1 MKLYISF
8 ISLLVCNFF
17 TAKHFDVDPPVS
29 FNESPSTSETVIAV
43 WDFVAGST
51 AVALGDGFTTTGENN
66 LGWLKNGDQS
76 GVSDPNSVVQSGRNG
91 FSGDFLQGIDI
102 APSDLIDGKLHVSI
116 SYNKIDL
123 TGTGAVQQLF
133 LKGLGNS
140 NFGTNHRMV
149 GLKLTHDATNSD
161 IKVESIVLNNGMQ
174 FGTIKD
180 QGGLGNSS
188 VYSDQ
193 ITLGTTMDFINGTSS
208 FWVGSPGENTINP
221 YGLTMATNDEN
232 QSTNWD
238 AATVSMAPSAVL
250 KLLKFNSKNGDGYV
264 EVDQFKISTGT
275 YENTVDSGDSE
286 ALVANNMAINVF
298 SQTPTNFT
306 FDVNTNFSQA
316 NLTYEIVQQPLNGT
330 VTVQGNTAT
339 YTPNSGYI
347 GADSLVYRA
356 FNGYYYSNE
365 STVSIN
371 VFDAPNLTV
380 TLDATQIN
388 EGESSQITF
397 TIDQISEFDVTI
409 DFSGF
414 LGTAESSD
422 YEITSDGQILS
433 QLTIPAGETEAEIQI
448 QAIEDQLAETS
459 EFINLLFNIDGAV
472 YDYSFLK
479 LYINGNA
486 PIFTTFI
493 SYWCPETQSYSVVSE
508 IYVSGTYNFNN
519 DNIDFTDQENDN
531 HQLFTDF
538 SSQSLSS
545 LGTVS
550 DSFVYF
556 IYTNNESSWNQN
568 NNFPS
573 INSSNSIVLDS
584 NDQYIS
590 QNYRYRIYNTET
602 NQTIDQ
608 FGIDTN
614 SDTFWFLETY
624 AKRINNTGP
633 DYGYIRSNWSVNNNY
648 TLQDQGFCYG
658 GDESVEDY
666 IGGLG
671 IFASANNS
679 PTTSDIYNYTL
690 VNNST
695 EFDLYAEDETNQN
708 ELSYNLIS
716 MPSNGTAVLTGNT
729 ITYTPNTD
737 FQGEDIFSFQVFDGE
752 FYSNISNIVVGVTT
766 IPNLTID
773 INTNEI
779 AEHEAAVITATLDAP
794 GPYDIEIDLSS
805 IEGTASQDDFTYVSS
820 NFAGTRYI
828 KFEAYYSSDD
838 GQVNLREI
846 EALLADGTNVACGKS
861 GYSNSYENEGWE
873 ENGYYVTDCQE
884 GGRWSS
890 NRDDPGPSE
899 QEPHYIVVDLEDVY
913 DLDSIKIVGDEW
925 YMSFSVLVS
934 ADGVNWENLGTYTN
948 YYMGNVTL
956 TDIQSIGFIIKS
968 GETTAIIY
976 VQGVEDNVTEGTE
989 TLTINTPV
997 VENANLLNPQAF
1009 SIDILDVVTTFTL
1022 RDNIFA
1028 GFSNA
1033 EFAWGDYDLDGDM
1046 DVAIM
1051 GDQGNGVETT
1061 LYRNDIVDGEHIF
1074 VDSQQNFESIGYGTL
1089 KWVDLNKD
1097 GLIDLFVSGIGA
1109 SGVNSF
1115 LYRNTTNIPNNDD
1128 FVLEDSYEFPNLFQ
1142 SDIDFGDLDNDGDV
1156 DYAING
1162 TNQNGQQVS
1171 YYGFQSDDGSFEIV
1185 DSNFGTFTSGAI
1197 KIFDVNSDGDNDLI
1211 SSSGNRLNNY
1221 FSSSSPHI
1229 YPGEG
1234 ANFEELEFFISTGS
1248 NTLKYLTIGNNGN
1261 PSTISNLENS
1271 NFSLGFVNGD
1281 FSIADYNN
1289 DGYEDIFITGANV
1302 SDNNPDAAEVS
1313 STLYQGSISGHNT
1326 SSEFNFQ
1333 GFSDSS
1339 VEWIDY
1345 DNDGDLDLFL
1355 SGFAPGLGQ
1364 KTYLYEVE
1372 VTNKKNT
1379 PPGIIS
1385 TLNFDDLGDGY
1396 VELSWE
1402 KPEDD
1407 FNAIMGY
1414 NLRLGTSPGGDE
1426 LSYLLSDL
1434 ENGQL
1439 MVNQTPSIIRNNYTI
1454 QLDPGI
1460 YYWSVQAVDKGYKGG
1475 PFSSEQSFTLT
1486 YDWKILNQGG
1496 IIDKSIPAIVNPI
1509 LEFMDLDNDGDY
1521 DILYGQS
1528 GSSLNVYSYEDN
1540 FLTENQSYNLISGF
1554 DDIEVGD
1561 INLDGKF
1568 DVVGKVSTNSNP
1580 IYLSNDNLSDQA
1592 FTSYNFE
1599 TPFLFDRKLRLSD
1612 LNNDGNLDIINF
1624 GLDSENEFLANFEIF
1639 STYYDPFNNYF
1650 FTTNLSENF
1659 AVVSQM
1665 FSPSF
1670 DVGDFDND
1678 QDIDVVISG
1687 DQIFGPNIT
1696 KIFENT
1702 TETGSQTIVFEE
1714 YLEANLPGVKDGSTD
1729 FLDFDS
1735 DGDLDLILS
1744 GFNDLGEKVFSMYEN
1759 VDSGEWPI
1767 IETNLPEMTNTQLDF
1782 GDFNADGLSDLLISG
1797 TNISGV
1803 DETKLMEYAEGI
1815 GFVESD
1821 YDLSDFTYAKFAF
1834 GDLDGDSDLDF
1845 VITGESAINSQPL
1858 VRVYLNYRSES
1869 YAVANAG
1876 SRLSSNSENVYNQAP
1891 SVPIIDNVSVES
1903 VNSDDI
1909 AVIKIEWSQSIDDNT
1924 PSNAISY
1931 ALKIGTTSG
1940 GENIVS
1946 SGALASGQR
1955 KIAGNGNSEYNTS
1968 WNIALVPG
1976 DYYVAVQSIDAS
1988 FVGSE
1993 FSSELMFTV
2002 YEDNSLG
2009 LDENIFG
2016 NISVFPN
2023 PTNSMLN
2030 IFNSDNSNE
2039 IMEVNLYDIVGK
2051 RYNFN
2056 NYKNSSIDLSFLSV
2070 GVYILEIIFDN
2081 KQVLKRKVI
2090 KK

>member
-1 MKLYISF
+1 MKLYTFLAALFVCNIFTAQNFNDGLLLNGDFELGSDHWISGVDDNSPANVISDASGNHYFNTYVANAGMVWEVNLSQKLELIENETYTLFFDAWSDVSREIVVGLGLSGNPWSHIVETVSINESITTYRYVFNSISF
-8 ISLLVCNFF
+8 GDLYARVM
-17 TAKHFDVDPPVS
+17 FDLGGSIGEVNIDNVALFLGDVDGDPPVA
-29 FNESPSTSETVIAV
+29 N
-43 WDFVAGST
+43 
-51 AVALGDGFTTTGENN
+51 
-66 LGWLKNGDQS
+66 
-76 GVSDPNSVVQSGRNG
+76 
-91 FSGDFLQGIDI
+91 DI
-102 APSDLIDGKLHVSI
+102 V
-116 SYNKIDL
+116 
-123 TGTGAVQQLF
+123 
-133 LKGLGNS
+133 
-140 NFGTNHRMV
+140 
-149 GLKLTHDATNSD
+149 
-161 IKVESIVLNNGMQ
+161 
-174 FGTIKD
+174 
-180 QGGLGNSS
+180 
-188 VYSDQ
+188 
-193 ITLGTTMDFINGTSS
+193 
-208 FWVGSPGENTINP
+208 
-221 YGLTMATNDEN
+221 
-232 QSTNWD
+232 
-238 AATVSMAPSAVL
+238 
-250 KLLKFNSKNGDGYV
+250 
-264 EVDQFKISTGT
+264 
-275 YENTVDSGDSE
+275 
-286 ALVANNMAINVF
+286 INVAAQ
-298 SQTPTNFT
+298 SPTNFT
-306 FDVNTNFSQA
+306 FDVNTNSSQA

-339 YTPNSGYI
+339 YTPNSGYT
-347 GADSLVYRA
+347 GADSLVYRV
-356 FNGYYYSNE
+356 FDGYFYSNE

-380 TLDATQIN
+380 ILDATQIN
-388 EGESSQITF
+388 EGESSQINF

-433 QLTIPAGETEAEIQI
+433 QLTIPAGETEAQIQI
-448 QAIEDQLAETS
+448 QATEDQLAETT
-459 EFINLLFNIDGAV
+459 EFINLLFYIDGAA
-472 YDYSFLK
+472 YNYSFLK
-479 LYINGNA
+479 IYINDAA
-486 PIFTTFI
+486 PIFSTFI
-493 SYWCPETQSYSVVSE
+493 SYWCSWTQNYSVVAE
-508 IYVSGTYNFNN
+508 IYVDGTYNFSNH
-519 DNIDFTDQENDN
+519 NIDFTDDENDDN
-531 HQLFTDF
+531 QLFTNF

-556 IYTNNESSWNQN
+556 VYTSDQDSWNQN

-584 NDQYIS
+584 NGQYIS
-590 QNYRYRIYNTET
+590 HNYRYRIHNTET
-602 NQTIDQ
+602 DQTIDQ
-608 FGIDTN
+608 FGLDTDSN
-614 SDTFWFLETY
+614 TFYFLETF
-624 AKRINNTGP
+624 ARRSNNTGP
-633 DYGYIRSNWSVNNNY
+633 DHGYIPSNWNIRINY
-648 TLQDQGFCYG
+648 SLQDQGNCNSQ
-658 GDESVEDY
+658 DESVEDY

-671 IFASANNS
+671 TFSSTNNA
-679 PTTSDIYNYTL
+679 PTTSDIYDY
-690 VNNST
+690 VEINNST

-708 ELSYNLIS
+708 ALSYNLIS

-729 ITYTPNTD
+729 ITYTPNTN
-737 FQGEDIFSFQVFDGE
+737 FQGEDIFSFQAFDGE

-794 GPYDIEIDLSS
+794 GPYDVNIDLSNYSGSADAQDFNYTSTNNINQFPQGTWMVTS
-805 IEGTASQDDFTYVSS
+805 IGVGPGQGLVDWWSNNVSSGERACYYDDTYVLNGDGSFI
-820 NFAGTRYI
+820 NVFGGETYNTDWQGVGTVEGCGSPIAPY
-828 KFEAYYSSDD
+828 
-838 GQVNLREI
+838 
-846 EALLADGTNVACGKS
+846 DGTNQATWTHDS
-861 GYSNSYENEGWE
+861 AEG
-873 ENGYYVTDCQE
+873 T
-884 GGRWSS
+884 
-890 NRDDPGPSE
+890 
-899 QEPHYIVVDLEDVY
+899 LT
-913 DLDSIKIVGDEW
+913 IVGEGAFIGLPYVHNNGEDGFPVNNTITYIISSSSDTE
-925 YMSFSVLVS
+925 MNLDIEFSPGAWWRFSMIRV
-934 ADGVNWENLGTYTN
+934 DN
-948 YYMGNVTL
+948 
-956 TDIQSIGFIIKS
+956 SISDVFAIPS
-968 GETTAIIY
+968 GETSISIY
-976 VQGVEDNVTEGTE
+976 VQGIEDNITEGTE
-989 TLTINTPV
+989 TLNIATPV
-997 VENANLLNPQAF
+997 VDENAVFLNPSEM
-1009 SIDILDVVTTFTL
+1009 SIDILDVVTSFTL
-1022 RDNIFA
+1022 LDNIFA

-1074 VDSQQNFESIGYGTL
+1074 VDSQQNFESLGYGTI

-1109 SGVNSF
+1109 SGVNSI

-1171 YYGFQSDDGSFEIV
+1171 FYGFQSDDGSFEIV
-1185 DSNFGTFTSGAI
+1185 NSNFGTFTSGAI

-1289 DGYEDIFITGANV
+1289 DGFEDIFITGANV

-1313 STLYQGSISGHNT
+1313 SLLYQGSISGHNA
-1326 SSEFNFQ
+1326 SSEFSFQ

-1396 VELSWE
+1396 VKLSWE

-1434 ENGQL
+1434 QNGQL

-1528 GSSLNVYSYEDN
+1528 GSSINVYSYDNN

-1639 STYYDPFNNYF
+1639 STYYDPLNNYF

-1714 YLEANLPGVKDGSTD
+1714 YSEANLPGVKDGSTD

-1797 TNISGV
+1797 TNENGV

-1845 VITGESAINSQPL
+1845 VITGESTINSQPL

-1891 SVPIIDNVSVES
+1891 SVPTIDNVSVES
-1903 VNSDDI
+1903 INSDDI

-1931 ALKIGTTSG
+1931 AMKIGTSSG
-1940 GENIVS
+1940 AENIVS

-1976 DYYVAVQSIDAS
+1976 DYYAAVQSIDAS

-1993 FSSELMFTV
+1993 FSSEFMFTV

-2009 LDENIFG
+2009 LDENILG

-2023 PTNSMLN
+2023 PTNSILN
-2030 IFNSDNSNE
+2030 ISNNDNSKE

-2051 RYNFN
+2051 RYDLN
-2056 NYKNSSIDLSFLSV
+2056 NDKNSSIDLSPLSN
-2070 GVYILEIIFDN
+2070 GVYIVEIIFDN
-2081 KQVLKRKVI
+2081 KQVLKRKII
-2090 KK
+2090 KE